1 MTFLGLLHGHVML
14 VSIVLPQF
22 FVGKVFY
29 AISVTSFR
37 EEFVA
42 SGSSLGGELWMVI
55 LL

>member
-14 VSIVLPQF
+14 VSIALPQF
-22 FVGKVFY
+22 FVAKVFY
-29 AISVTSFR
+29 AISMPIQ
-37 EEFVA
+37 FVA